1 MIYIQNNEV
10 LFVEDAY
17 DFGMILQKLR
27 KEKGLTQEQLA
38 RKICKESSIISRY
51 EKNLQAP
58 TFETVR
64 AFAAIF
70 NVSMDYL
77 SGMEKRERISAY
89 NLSDEQIVIVNKL
102 ISAFRSSNSASNKKL
117 SPESCQLLG
126 EIVEELSK

>member
-1 MIYIQNNEV
+1 M
-10 LFVEDAY
+10 EDAY

-126 EIVEELSK
+126 EIVEELYK

>member
-1 MIYIQNNEV
+1 LIYIQNNEV

>member
-1 MIYIQNNEV
+1 M
-10 LFVEDAY
+10 EDAY

-89 NLSDEQIVIVNKL
+89 NLSDQQLEIVNKL
-102 ISAFRSSNSASNKKL
+102 ISAFRNGNASANKKL

-126 EIVEELSK
+126 EIVEELYK

>member
-1 MIYIQNNEV
+1 M
-10 LFVEDAY
+10 EDAY

-77 SGMEKRERISAY
+77 SGMEKRESISAY

>member
-1 MIYIQNNEV
+1 M
-10 LFVEDAY
+10 EDAY

-89 NLSDEQIVIVNKL
+89 NLSDEQLVIVNKL
-102 ISAFRSSNSASNKKL
+102 ISAFRNNNSTSNKKL